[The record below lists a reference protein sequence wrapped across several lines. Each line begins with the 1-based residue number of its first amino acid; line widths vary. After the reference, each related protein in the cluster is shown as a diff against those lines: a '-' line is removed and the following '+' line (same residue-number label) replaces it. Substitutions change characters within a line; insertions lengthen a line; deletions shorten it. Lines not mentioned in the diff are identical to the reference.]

1 MLQSREQRY
10 TIEQEEELEMPTRSK
25 KKDSAVEKDTKPQVE
40 IPAFLTVNQL
50 AEILGVSAVE
60 VIKQL
65 MRNDIMANINQ
76 TIDFETAA
84 IVATDFDYEAL
95 QKSTPEPSFTARRQ
109 PQEENL
115 VPRSPVVTVMGHI
128 DHGKT
133 SLLDAIRQTNVIA
146 TEAGS
151 ITQHIGAYQVEVNG
165 QKITFLDT
173 PGHEA
178 FTAMRARGARAT
190 DIAVLVVAADDGL
203 MPQTIEAIAH
213 ARAADVPIVVA
224 INKIDKA
231 NINVELVKK
240 QLAEQE
246 LLIEEW
252 GGDIVCVSV
261 SAKKNIGISELL
273 ENILVVAEILELKA
287 NPDSPAEGVVI
298 EAELDKT
305 KGPLATVLIQ
315 SGTIKL
321 GDAVIVSDTW
331 GKIKAMFNDKGKRV
345 KTAGPST
352 PVNILGLNS
361 VPQAGELLS
370 AAASDREARNSAQK
384 RHQEKQLELSKP
396 IKGLTLDGLLS
407 QFQEGQLKELNI
419 VLKTDV
425 QGSIE
430 PIRDS
435 LEQLDTEE
443 IKVKIIHFGSG
454 AITESDILL
463 ALASKGIVIG
473 FNTRPDLGARRLAE
487 LEGVDIRS
495 YNVIYEIIDDVKRA
509 LKGMA
514 APTYVDAIEG
524 HAEVREVFP
533 SDKLGKVAGVY
544 VTDGKVSRDALVKI
558 IRGGQ
563 VLHEST
569 LSSLKRFKSNV
580 KEVLAGFECGIG
592 IHDFDQFEIG
602 DVIEVYRKEQVDE
615 SAH

>member
-1 MLQSREQRY
+1 
-10 TIEQEEELEMPTRSK
+10 MPTRSK

-95 QKSTPEPSFTARRQ
+95 QKSTPEPSFAARRQ

-133 SLLDAIRQTNVIA
+133 SLLDAMRQTNVIA

-252 GGDIVCVSV
+252 GGDIVCVPV
-261 SAKKNIGISELL
+261 SAKKNMGISELL
-273 ENILVVAEILELKA
+273 ENILIVAEMLELKA

-563 VLHEST
+563 VLHGST